1 MLTDWAC
8 DLGVPSIIIVELK
21 NFSEKVT
28 LAEAANIAKLSLW
41 EFSDLINNLKLNG
54 LDLKRKK

>member
-1 MLTDWAC
+1 MLTDGAC